1 MSMTATRPMSP
12 EATEA
17 HAEAPWPEPLPSY
30 DPLAGNPVARAHAR
44 RGGASSAAE
53 GSPIGRILLWTI
65 AIPAMIF
72 LVSNPLGWLLL
83 FLMCLGIAVL
93 TGFGGIL

>member
-1 MSMTATRPMSP
+1 MSMTATRPRSP
-12 EATEA
+12 EAREA
-17 HAEAPWPEPLPSY
+17 HAEAPRPEPLPSY
-30 DPLAGNPVARAHAR
+30 DTLVGNPVARAHAR
-44 RGGASSAAE
+44 RGGVSSAAD
-53 GSPIGRILLWTI
+53 GSPIGRILLWTV

-72 LVSNPLGWLLL
+72 LVSNPLGWLIL